1 MRGRIYYAYVFW
13 ASSFG
18 PLSLYTIRRLISYD
32 AGGQF
37 IPPPMIP
44 ATIRPS
50 LRGAALTITT
60 TELTMT
66 TTATASYDV
75 SRLRHDPPQS
85 FNERNVLLFSELPRA
100 DYPHGV
106 IRRYRKNAIVLN
118 DEDAIHSLHFILTG
132 RVKLYKSNQGGKDF
146 ILDIRGPDDYFGDLE
161 FVDSGPSIASV
172 VTLTESWMYIVQYAC
187 LEHFLSDHPEISH
200 RFYRSVVQRSRPLI
214 ERINSLALDTVYR
227 RVTRTLVDAATEQA
241 GVFVIEGLTQQELA
255 DWVGACRRMVKL
267 ILETLK
273 EGGYIKMD
281 NKRITILKE
290 FPRAW

>member
-1 MRGRIYYAYVFW
+1 
-13 ASSFG
+13 
-18 PLSLYTIRRLISYD
+18 LSLYTLRRLISYD
-32 AGGQF
+32 VWRHGGYGHDAEAVVS
-37 IPPPMIP
+37 PSSGIP
-44 ATIRPS
+44 ATICPS

-66 TTATASYDV
+66 TTATASNDI
-75 SRLRHDPPQS
+75 SPLRRDPPQS
-85 FNERNVLLFSELPRA
+85 FNNRNVLLFSELPPA

-146 ILDIRGPDDYFGDLE
+146 ILDIRGPNDYFGDLE
-161 FVDSGPSIASV
+161 FVDSGPCIASV

-187 LEHFLSDHPEISH
+187 LEHFLSEHPEISH

>member
-1 MRGRIYYAYVFW
+1 
-13 ASSFG
+13 
-18 PLSLYTIRRLISYD
+18 
-32 AGGQF
+32 
-37 IPPPMIP
+37 
-44 ATIRPS
+44 
-50 LRGAALTITT
+50 
-60 TELTMT
+60 MT
-66 TTATASYDV
+66 TTATASFDI
-75 SRLRHDPPQS
+75 SPLRGDAPQS
-85 FNERNVLLFSELPRA
+85 FNNRNVLLFSELPPA

-118 DEDAIHSLHFILTG
+118 DQDSMHSLHFILSG

-172 VTLTESWMYIVQYAC
+172 VTLAESWMYVVQYAC
-187 LEHFLSDHPEISH
+187 LERFLSDHPEIGQ

-214 ERINSLALDTVYR
+214 DRINSLALDTVYR
-227 RVTRTLVDAATEQA
+227 RVTRTLLGSATEQ
-241 GVFVIEGLTQQELA
+241 GGMLVIEGLTQQQLA

-273 EGGYIKMD
+273 QGGYIKMD